1 MRVRARLI
9 YNPTA
14 GHETLLRSVGQIL
27 NILEKAGYE
36 ASAYQTTKEP
46 NSAAKEARRAAKEG
60 FDLVVAAGGD
70 GTLNEVVNGI
80 AGLKKRPKV
89 GIIPA
94 GTTNDYARA
103 LKIPREDPVE
113 AAKIILKQQSIKLDV
128 GQANDDYFINIAGG
142 GFMTELTYEVPSQ
155 FKSILGYLAYV
166 MKGAEMLP
174 KMRTKATQMH
184 LEYDDGVYDGPAS
197 MFFLALTNSVGGM
210 EQIVP
215 DASLGDGYFSLIIVK
230 AANAAEL
237 LKLLALVLNGGRH
250 VDDPNIIYVKTK
262 KLIAKA
268 KDGDRMMINLDGEY
282 GGDAPVRFKNLK
294 QHIEFFADVDAI
306 PAKSMPQVDY
316 GADGKQL
323 IEEVA
328 EAEAKNKNKA
338 ATDD

>member
-142 GFMTELTYEVPSQ
+142 GFMTE
-155 FKSILGYLAYV
+155 IG
-166 MKGAEMLP
+166 
-174 KMRTKATQMH
+174 R
-184 LEYDDGVYDGPAS
+184 AS
-197 MFFLALTNSVGGM
+197 CRERV
-210 EQIVP
+210 
-215 DASLGDGYFSLIIVK
+215 
-230 AANAAEL
+230 
-237 LKLLALVLNGGRH
+237 
-250 VDDPNIIYVKTK
+250 
-262 KLIAKA
+262 
-268 KDGDRMMINLDGEY
+268 
-282 GGDAPVRFKNLK
+282 
-294 QHIEFFADVDAI
+294 
-306 PAKSMPQVDY
+306 
-316 GADGKQL
+316 
-323 IEEVA
+323 
-328 EAEAKNKNKA
+328 
-338 ATDD
+338 

>member
-113 AAKIILKQQSIKLDV
+113 AAKLILKKQSIKLDV

-230 AANAAEL
+230 AANGAEL

-250 VDDPNIIYVKTK
+250 VDDPNIIYVKTR

-268 KDGDRMMINLDGEY
+268 KDGERMMINLDGEY
-282 GGDAPVRFKNLK
+282 GGDAPMRFKNLK

-306 PAKSMPQVDY
+306 PAKAMPQVDY
-316 GADGKQL
+316 GAEGKQL

-328 EAEAKNKNKA
+328 EAKDNQSTEDQA
-338 ATDD
+338 